1 LGKKREEISAAKKRL
16 GFQWFLFWWRTTT
29 TTTTTSAFLFV
40 VVACGKTPERDA
52 ADVVSE
58 QIEI

>member
-1 LGKKREEISAAKKRL
+1 MGKKREEISAAKKRL
-16 GFQWFLFWWRTTT
+16 GFQWFLFWWRTT